1 MHGWKFNPQ
10 INTQGDKDRE
20 REFAFW
26 LDHGS
31 AFFCVVCV
39 LFICFDCGWEKE
51 RDRKLEC
58 LFYHPKQDH
67 RQRRNDT

>member
-10 INTQGDKDRE
+10 INTQGDKDKERE

-39 LFICFDCGWEKE
+39 LFICFDCGWVKE
-51 RDRKLEC
+51 RERERYKVRVFILTSE
-58 LFYHPKQDH
+58 
-67 RQRRNDT
+67 TGS

>member
-31 AFFCVVCV
+31 AFFCVVYV

-51 RDRKLEC
+51 REIES
-58 LFYHPKQDH
+58 
-67 RQRRNDT
+67 